1 MKANWKIDTA
11 HSYIGFRI
19 TMLGIAGV
27 RGHFNK
33 YDGSVT
39 KPNED
44 SWDAANV
51 DIEIQISSIDTGNNL
66 RDEHLAEE
74 YFFDT
79 AKYPTAVFKS
89 QSIMKEENEN
99 YLLSGNL
106 TLKGI
111 TKPVELEVE
120 FTGFAKDR
128 EGNDKAGFNATGK
141 INREDFGIAHHIKL
155 PDGNVF
161 LSKKLKLQFDIQL
174 M

>member
-1 MKANWKIDTA
+1 MKTDWKIDGI

-27 RGHFNK
+27 RGHFNE
-33 YDGSVT
+33 YAGTLT

-44 SWDAANV
+44 SWEGTTV
-51 DIEIQISSIDTGNNL
+51 DVDLQISSIDTGNKL

-79 AKYPTAVFKS
+79 AKYPTASFKGLS
-89 QSIMKEENEN
+89 FVKEEKET

-106 TLKGI
+106 TIKGI
-111 TKPVELEVE
+111 TKPIELEVE

-128 EGNDKAGFNATGK
+128 EGNDKAGFSATGK

-155 PDGNVF
+155 PDGSIF
-161 LSKKLKLQFDIQL
+161 LSKKLKLQIDAQL

>member
-1 MKANWKIDTA
+1 MKTNWKIDAT

-27 RGHFNK
+27 RGHFNE
-33 YDGSVT
+33 YAGTVT

-44 SWDAANV
+44 SWEAASV
-51 DIEIQISSIDTGNNL
+51 DMNIQIGSIDTANKL
-66 RDEHLAEE
+66 RDGHLAEE

-89 QSIMKEENEN
+89 VSFVKEENET

-111 TKPVELEVE
+111 TKPIELEVE

-128 EGNDKAGFNATGK
+128 EGNDKAGFSATGK

-155 PDGNVF
+155 PDGSAF
-161 LSKKLKLQFDIQL
+161 LSKKLKLQVDVQL